1 MRLAR
6 HFRGLLS
13 CSILLAAA
21 LVVRAET
28 TAQPLRLISD
38 QADFVV
44 QVHQPR
50 KLVESITTLDILK
63 QALKIEAVRE
73 IYDSTN
79 YRRFFKLVGYF
90 EKELGHPWPELLDR
104 LAGGGMAV
112 ASKFNFD
119 AATAPGSA
127 GPAPIVLVIEC
138 KDTELLR
145 KFVKLGLQ
153 IIEQELARAEAKERP
168 HKHMYESVEV
178 VSIGK
183 EFHAAVVGSALVVSN
198 NPDAMQTSLDLHLG
212 LHDRK
217 SISQV
222 GGIAESRKL
231 LPPDPL
237 ASLWVNFETVRK
249 APQAKEVFA
258 NPRNDQNI
266 TVIAGGLLDVAGRT
280 PYLCAGFY
288 RTAAGFLTTVRMPRG
303 RDGMYSGMALH
314 IPPGDKEGTLPLLEP
329 KGVLFSTSFYFDLAK
344 VWEDRAKIFAPA
356 IAESI
361 EKVDKQSATF
371 LAGNKFSQL
380 LTQAGA
386 RHRFVAVY
394 QPKGSYK
401 TEPAQAIPA
410 FAFVTAPRDPAAF
423 SKSLETVGRGL
434 ALIAGNQANQL
445 KLKLEEETY
454 HDVKIVGYRF
464 PEDAK
469 VQVDVNN
476 LRFNFSPCF
485 ARVGDSW
492 MASSTIELARELVD
506 TLKTEASQPKK
517 MEPTAIRTQFYS
529 AGGVEYLKAI
539 EDQLLAQTILAA
551 AVTPDE
557 AKQQVQLI
565 LDLARKAGVLSLATT
580 YESKEFHFDIELKLK
595 K

>member
-1 MRLAR
+1 MRLTR

-13 CSILLAAA
+13 CSILISAA
-21 LVVRAET
+21 LVARAET
-28 TAQPLRLISD
+28 TTQPLRLISD

-63 QALKIEAVRE
+63 QALQIEAVRE

-119 AATAPGSA
+119 PAMAPGSA
-127 GPAPIVLVIEC
+127 GPAPVVLVIEC

-183 EFHAAVVGSALVVSN
+183 ELHAAVVGSALVVSN
-198 NPDAMQTSLDLHLG
+198 NPDAMQTTLDLHLG
-212 LHDRK
+212 LHNRK

-222 GGIAESRKL
+222 AGIAEARKL

-237 ASLWVNFETVRK
+237 ASLWVNFETVRR

-288 RTAAGFLTTVRMPRG
+288 RTAAGFLTAVRMPRG

-329 KGVLFSTSFYFDLAK
+329 KGVLFSTSFYFDFAK

-361 EKVDKQSATF
+361 EKYDKQSAPL
-371 LAGNKFSQL
+371 LAGAKISQL

-386 RHRFVAVY
+386 RHRFVAAY
-394 QPKGSYK
+394 QPKGAYK
-401 TEPAQAIPA
+401 TEPAQVIPA
-410 FAFVTAPRDPAAF
+410 FALVTAPRDPEAF
-423 SKSLETVGRGL
+423 SKSLETVGRAA
-434 ALIAGNQANQL
+434 ALFAGSPL
-445 KLKLEEETY
+445 KLKLDEETY

-464 PEDAK
+464 VEDAK

-506 TLKTEASQPKK
+506 TLKKEASQPKK

-551 AVTPDE
+551 AVTPEE
-557 AKQQVQLI
+557 AKQQVHLI
-565 LDLARKAGVLSLATT
+565 LELARKAGVLSLATT
-580 YESKEFHFDIELKLK
+580 YESKEFHFDIELKLNK
-595 K
+595 